1 MGARGTESRA
11 ANSKFSGE
19 RTEERS
25 GRREIGEE
33 ERRGEERRGEER
45 RREERRE
52 TGRSGTLI
60 RRGCRTPVWPG
71 SFLLEPIPRAPT
83 ATTTFDPVL
92 SLSLSLFPLGRR
104 DSLSNGGCQSRDD
117 RGQRD
122 ETRSVVSRYSVS
134 CGGAW
139 LPRACPFAATASS
152 GTPAYRATAT
162 SLTHEPTFFFHD
174 RNARDAQEK
183 DAVRSSAA
191 INGPAYPLELLGRS
205 WRFARPSDTVADLP
219 DFGNRRC
226 LSPAAGNHEPQADL
240 VRRGLFT
247 PRRG

>member
-1 MGARGTESRA
+1 MDARGTESRA

-33 ERRGEERRGEER
+33 ERRGEERRGEEKR
-45 RREERRE
+45 GEERD
-52 TGRSGTLI
+52 RSLRDSDKKGLPYSGLA
-60 RRGCRTPVWPG
+60 RLLFARTD
-71 SFLLEPIPRAPT
+71 PT
-83 ATTTFDPVL
+83 STDGHDDVRSRSL

-183 DAVRSSAA
+183 DAARSSAA
-191 INGPAYPLELLGRS
+191 INGPAYPLELLARS
-205 WRFARPSDTVADLP
+205 WRFARPSDTLADLP